1 MHKCDWLRAA
11 GVEKSASEFRE
22 TFRGLQIREIK
33 SQPGQTE
40 RPPHP
45 PVDTMPPILREGD
58 LLGNGRFRVVGPKP
72 IGSGQ
77 FAEVY
82 QAMDVKA
89 PAGKNPRVA
98 IKIER
103 EDKTSTREMRALR
116 DLQGCK
122 GVARLVDSGAKK
134 TSPFIVM
141 QMMAA
146 NLADVRSKIPGQKYS
161 RATTGWLG
169 AEMVDILRGIHEKG
183 YVHRDVKPSNV
194 CLSGSSRDGLDRTL
208 CLIDMGLAKKFT
220 TEPAPSSATP
230 GVFKGSTT
238 YASMFAHAGEEQGPR
253 DDMWCLLYMLAEC
266 HEGTLPWRALKQ
278 SGELDDDAVKE
289 GVHRAKRECAEDPTK
304 LCPSAGT
311 PRELCEFSA
320 VLKRV
325 TASFEYPDYDALK
338 RLCLDMTGGEDGE
351 TGIALDW
358 ERVAPDDL
366 DGGNGGFS
374 GGRTYADV
382 AGGGNVLPH
391 VLPPPPNGQGGAGG
405 LNPVAKPFVPRGPP
419 PPTRVSHA
427 IKNPE
432 RIDPDVAKAIG
443 NIVNKFDVEQVIA
456 ICAGCASAMVEGNAD
471 LRDPL
476 VGDLVERCLD
486 DFVAIAGDAKAI
498 CNAKRKRQKT
508 EGA

>member
-1 MHKCDWLRAA
+1 
-11 GVEKSASEFRE
+11 
-22 TFRGLQIREIK
+22 
-33 SQPGQTE
+33 
-40 RPPHP
+40 
-45 PVDTMPPILREGD
+45 MPPILREGD

-366 DGGNGGFS
+366 DGGGTAAS
-374 GGRTYADV
+374 AAGGRTRTSRAAATSSRTSSRPRPTAKEEP
-382 AGGGNVLPH
+382 AG
-391 VLPPPPNGQGGAGG
+391 
-405 LNPVAKPFVPRGPP
+405 
-419 PPTRVSHA
+419 
-427 IKNPE
+427 
-432 RIDPDVAKAIG
+432 
-443 NIVNKFDVEQVIA
+443 
-456 ICAGCASAMVEGNAD
+456 
-471 LRDPL
+471 
-476 VGDLVERCLD
+476 
-486 DFVAIAGDAKAI
+486 
-498 CNAKRKRQKT
+498 
-508 EGA
+508 